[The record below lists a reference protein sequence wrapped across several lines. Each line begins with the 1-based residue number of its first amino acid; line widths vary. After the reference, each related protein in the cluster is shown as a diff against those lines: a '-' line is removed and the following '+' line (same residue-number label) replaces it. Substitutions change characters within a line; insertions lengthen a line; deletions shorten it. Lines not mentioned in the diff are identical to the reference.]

1 MRVIDK
7 RMFTADGEL
16 REEVREELARLEDA
30 RAQAP
35 AVEPAPKDVPAEPPP
50 PAAAPSAPPAAEP
63 VDADAPTDPH
73 FARLVMMIS
82 QQAGLYLGLMVD
94 PLNPGGT
101 VDLPLAKSL
110 IDMLAS
116 LDRKTRGRLN
126 AEEGQLLESVLYEL
140 QMAYVERSRRN
151 PRG

>member
-35 AVEPAPKDVPAEPPP
+35 AVDPIPKEAPAEPP
-50 PAAAPSAPPAAEP
+50 PAAAPSAPAAEEP

-126 AEEGQLLESVLYEL
+126 AEEGQLLESVVYEL
-140 QMAYVERSRRN
+140 QMAYVERSRRT